1 MPLALAVLWQALALW
16 LDKQT
21 ILPRLDAVA
30 AVLLHPTE
38 RILITG
44 SLLENTA
51 ISLLRVILGFFL
63 AVAAAVPLGMAM
75 GYFKAVDQMVD
86 STVEML
92 RPIPPLAWVPL
103 ILAWLGIR
111 GVPDVFPFLATSPLW
126 AGIQFSHPD
135 HYFHRRVFSHFA
147 EHHPKACAAYPGSI
161 SSPPAPWALEGRPCS
176 SRFSF
181 PASLPLI
188 VTGLRIGL
196 GIGWMCLVAAEMMP
210 GSSSGLGYLIWY
222 AYELLRADIIVAGM
236 VAIGVIGFIM
246 DRGFRW
252 LEGKLFWGGHGIE
265 YAGIIKCCQGVFQHQ
280 RRSN

>member
-1 MPLALAVLWQALALW
+1 MLVLKRIGRQAGRFVLPLALAVLWQAAAIW

-21 ILPRLDAVA
+21 VLPRLDAVA
-30 AVLLHPTE
+30 AVLFHPTE
-38 RILITG
+38 KILITG
-44 SLLENTA
+44 SLLENMA
-51 ISLLRVILGFFL
+51 ISLLRVILGFLL
-63 AVAAAVPLGMAM
+63 AVLTAVPLGLAM
-75 GYFKAVDQMVD
+75 GYFKRVNHMVD

-111 GVPDVFPFLATSPLW
+111 GVPDIFPFLATSPIW
-126 AGIQFSHPD
+126 SGIQFSTLIIIFIGAFFPILLNTIQGV
-135 HYFHRRVFSHFA
+135 R
-147 EHHPKACAAYPGSI
+147 SI
-161 SSPPAPWALEGRPCS
+161 PREYIESARTLGAKGLPLLVKILI
-176 SRFSF
+176 

-236 VAIGVIGFIM
+236 VAIGAIGFIM

-252 LEGKLFWGGHGIE
+252 LEGKLFWGGMG
-265 YAGIIKCCQGVFQHQ
+265 
-280 RRSN
+280 

>member
-1 MPLALAVLWQALALW
+1 MPLALAVLWQAAAIW

-21 ILPRLDAVA
+21 VLPRLDAVA

-38 RILITG
+38 KILITG
-44 SLLENTA
+44 SLLENMA
-51 ISLLRVILGFFL
+51 ISLLRVILGFLL
-63 AVAAAVPLGMAM
+63 AVLTAVPLGLAM
-75 GYFKAVDQMVD
+75 GYFKQVNRMVD

-111 GVPDVFPFLATSPLW
+111 GVPDVFPFLATSPVW
-126 AGIQFSHPD
+126 SGIQFSTLIIIFIGAFFPILLNTIQGV
-135 HYFHRRVFSHFA
+135 R
-147 EHHPKACAAYPGSI
+147 SI
-161 SSPPAPWALEGRPCS
+161 PREYIESARTLGAKGLPLLVKILI
-176 SRFSF
+176 

-236 VAIGVIGFIM
+236 AAIGVIGFIM

-252 LEGKLFWGGHGIE
+252 LEGKLFWGGMG
-265 YAGIIKCCQGVFQHQ
+265 
-280 RRSN
+280 

>member
-1 MPLALAVLWQALALW
+1 MPLALAVLWQAAAIW

-21 ILPRLDAVA
+21 VLPRLDAVA

-38 RILITG
+38 KILITG
-44 SLLENTA
+44 SLLENMA
-51 ISLLRVILGFFL
+51 ISLLRVILGFLL
-63 AVAAAVPLGMAM
+63 AVLTAVPLGLAM
-75 GYFKAVDQMVD
+75 GYFKRVNRMVD

-111 GVPDVFPFLATSPLW
+111 SVPDVFPFLATSPVW
-126 AGIQFSHPD
+126 SGIQFSTLIIIFIGAFFPILLNTIQGV
-135 HYFHRRVFSHFA
+135 R
-147 EHHPKACAAYPGSI
+147 SI
-161 SSPPAPWALEGRPCS
+161 PREYIESARTLGAKGLPLLVKILI
-176 SRFSF
+176 

-236 VAIGVIGFIM
+236 AAIGVIGFIM

-252 LEGKLFWGGHGIE
+252 LEGKLFWGGMG
-265 YAGIIKCCQGVFQHQ
+265 
-280 RRSN
+280 